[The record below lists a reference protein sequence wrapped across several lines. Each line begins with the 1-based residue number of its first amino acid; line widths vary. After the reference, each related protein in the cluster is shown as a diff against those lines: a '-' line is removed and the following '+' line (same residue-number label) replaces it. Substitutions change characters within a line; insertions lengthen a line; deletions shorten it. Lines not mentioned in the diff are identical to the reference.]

1 MTAQDRAVTSSN
13 GIFSHSS
20 TSNLQPEHA
29 KPVESFASVLAR
41 SGTRGLLNQIG
52 FEVGSTTQERA
63 YYRGALT
70 EIRDEFVDSGANSRR
85 AQHEP
90 RRWRKIRQCV

>member
-1 MTAQDRAVTSSN
+1 MRS
-13 GIFSHSS
+13 
-20 TSNLQPEHA
+20 P
-29 KPVESFASVLAR
+29 SFASVLAR

-52 FEVGSTTQERA
+52 FEVGSTMQERA

-90 RRWRKIRQCV
+90 RRWRKIRNACENAMSRHWDKTLGR